1 MSLYEII
8 KTLQETQGSKAKLA
22 FLESHKDNALLKQYL
37 KAVYDPAIN
46 YYQKKVAIT
55 KENQGH
61 PFCEDIVYTI
71 KHYICDRNIT
81 GNAAK
86 QWLEQY
92 MYGYN
97 IEAQELIQ
105 YMIKRSIEAGV
116 SDSTILK
123 VFPDLYFIPPYQ
135 RCSLPDAKI
144 IDKFNKEGEI
154 LVQQKLDGMFAY
166 LVNDNGDCSAI
177 TRNGSKFTHEFAE
190 LLFGEFKDSCKNQVI
205 IGEIIVLK
213 EGNVLDRKTGNGILN
228 SILQSGEIQKNYE
241 YQLVAWDHLTVSE
254 FKSGKSERNYIT
266 RRNDLIF
273 AYPHVVYTRFVENV
287 KEAYYIYRK
296 FLEQGYEG
304 AVMKTKHF
312 KWKNGTSKEQVK
324 LKLKFQVDLKVVGI
338 IEGTG
343 KYEGMMGSV
352 SVESSDGKLKVD
364 VGSGWNDEQR
374 KNGIEAGSII
384 TVEANDIIT
393 NRSNDTYSLFLP
405 IFIEERLD
413 KTEADSYDDC
423 VTQLEAAKRGE

>member
-61 PFCEDIVYTI
+61 PFCEDIIDTI

-144 IDKFNKEGEI
+144 IDKFNKEDVI
-154 LVQQKLDGMFAY
+154 MVQQKLDGMFAY
-166 LVNDNGDCSAI
+166 LVNDNEDCSAI
-177 TRNGSKFTHEFAE
+177 TRNGSKFTREFAE
-190 LLFGEFKDSCKNQVI
+190 LLFGEFKDSCEDQVI

-213 EGNVLDRKTGNGILN
+213 EGNILDRKTGNGILN

-241 YQLVAWDHLTVSE
+241 YQLVAWDHLTMSE
-254 FKSGKSERNYIT
+254 FKSGKSERSYIT

-273 AYPHVVYTRFVENV
+273 MYPHIVYTRFVENV
-287 KEAYYIYRK
+287 EEAYYIYRK
-296 FLEQGYEG
+296 FLEKGCEG

-312 KWKNGTSKEQVK
+312 KWKNGTSKDQVK

-374 KNGIEAGSII
+374 KNGIEVGSII

-393 NRSNDTYSLFLP
+393 NRSNDTFSLFLP
-405 IFIEERLD
+405 IFVEERLD
-413 KTEADSYDDC
+413 KTEADRYDDC
-423 VTQLEAAKRGE
+423 VAQLEAAKRGE